1 MNQETRAEPKPAGSG
16 QVEARQGDCIYSIAA
31 RAGHLWQT
39 LWDHPENRELR
50 DLRKDPGILLP
61 GDRVFV
67 PPIKVKS
74 LMLESGKRYRIVIDG
89 QLVRLRLRMCDGDGE
104 ALAATEYRLSVGRRE
119 ETVTTDEEGCLEA
132 QVPACAEKAH
142 LVEVATGES
151 FTVLL
156 GHMDP
161 TGSPGAVRK
170 RLANLGYHDGGEE
183 GEMSQEVD
191 EIVDGL
197 LDDFR
202 RDAALDGDTAWDSVL
217 GQLEAREPWTS

>member
-1 MNQETRAEPKPAGSG
+1 MNQETRAEPQPVGSG

-74 LMLESGKRYRIVIDG
+74 LMLESGKRYRVVIDG

-119 ETVTTDEEGCLEA
+119 ETVTTDDDGCLEA
-132 QVPACAEKAH
+132 QVPVSAKQAH

-156 GHMDP
+156 GYMDP

-183 GEMSQEVD
+183 GEMSQELD

-202 RDAALDGDTAWDSVL
+202 RDAALDGDSAWDSVL